1 MDPASWTFVI
11 LALAIVAFVSGRVP
25 LAIVSIGVALALW
38 ATGVLTLGEAFSGF
52 GDPTVLFIA
61 SLFVVSE
68 ALDATGVTAWL
79 GHQVVTRAGRG
90 RGRLT
95 LIVGMLAAG
104 LSAFISINGAVAAL
118 LPVVVVVAV
127 RAGLV
132 PSKMLIPLAFAA
144 SAGSLLTLTGTPV
157 NIVVSEAAAA
167 AGGREFGFFEFALAG
182 VPLVLLTVAVV
193 VLGGGR
199 LLPDRTPEHLGDLA
213 PDPRA
218 HAQLLRS
225 SYAVD
230 LDTGALFTADEGVA
244 EVLVAPRSRLIGRTV
259 YAGMTTRDESLV
271 ILAVRRG
278 EDEGPNASRGTGV
291 AGSLQLQAGDA
302 VLVQGPW
309 AALTRY
315 TQSPDVIAVTPPQAL
330 QRAVPLGR
338 GAKRA
343 LVVLGVMVAL
353 LATGLVPAAVAGLL
367 AAGALVL
374 TRVLT
379 IPQTYRSISWT
390 TVILIAGMI
399 PLSAAFIATGAA
411 DRVADLVLGIIG
423 STSPHLALLVLCVL
437 TMVLGQFI
445 SNVATVLVVTP
456 IAVAIAQTLELS
468 IQPFMMALT
477 VAGAAA
483 FLTPVATPANLM
495 VLQPGGYRFGDYW
508 KLGLPL
514 MVVYLAVAVLYVP
527 LVWPF

>member
-1 MDPASWTFVI
+1 MIDD
-11 LALAIVAFVSGRVP
+11 
-25 LAIVSIGVALALW
+25 
-38 ATGVLTLGEAFSGF
+38 VL
-52 GDPTVLFIA
+52 
-61 SLFVVSE
+61 
-68 ALDATGVTAWL
+68 LDAEERMTSSV
-79 GHQVVTRAGRG
+79 
-90 RGRLT
+90 
-95 LIVGMLAAG
+95 
-104 LSAFISINGAVAAL
+104 
-118 LPVVVVVAV
+118 
-127 RAGLV
+127 
-132 PSKMLIPLAFAA
+132 
-144 SAGSLLTLTGTPV
+144 
-157 NIVVSEAAAA
+157 
-167 AGGREFGFFEFALAG
+167 
-182 VPLVLLTVAVV
+182 
-193 VLGGGR
+193 
-199 LLPDRTPEHLGDLA
+199 EH
-213 PDPRA
+213 
-218 HAQLLRS
+218 
-225 SYAVD
+225 
-230 LDTGALFTADEGVA
+230 
-244 EVLVAPRSRLIGRTV
+244 
-259 YAGMTTRDESLV
+259 TRDELV
-271 ILAVRRG
+271 TIRTGRANPAMFNGVMADFYGARTPINQMATISVPEPRMLLIKPYDMSTMGEIENAIRNSDLGVNPTDDGQVIRVTVPQLTEERRKDLVKQAKQKGEDGKIAIRNIRRDANQQVKDLLKDKAVTEDDVRRS

-343 LVVLGVMVAL
+343 LVVLGVMVVL

>member
-1 MDPASWTFVI
+1 MEPATWTFLI
-11 LALAIVAFVSGRVP
+11 LALAVVAFISSRVP
-25 LAIVSIGVALALW
+25 LAVIALGVALALW
-38 ATGVLTLGEAFSGF
+38 ASGVLTLNEAFSGF

-79 GHQVVTRAGRG
+79 GHQVITRAGRG
-90 RGRLT
+90 RMRLT
-95 LIVGMLAAG
+95 AVIGAMAAL

-157 NIVVSEAAAA
+157 NIVVSQAAAS
-167 AGGREFGFFEFALAG
+167 AGGREFGFFEFALVG
-182 VPLVLLTVAVV
+182 VPLVVLTVITVMLA
-193 VLGGGR
+193 GGR
-199 LLPDRTPEHLGDLA
+199 LLPERTPEHLGGHT
-213 PDPRA
+213 DPRE
-218 HAQLLRS
+218 HARALRD
-225 SYAVD
+225 SYAVT
-230 LDTGALFTADEGVA
+230 LDTGTLFSVREGVA
-244 EVLVAPRSRLIGRTV
+244 EVLIAPRSSLIGQLAC
-259 YAGMTTRDESLV
+259 AGMTTRAENLV

-278 EDEGPNASRGTGV
+278 EEAGPTASRGTGV
-291 AGSLQLQAGDA
+291 AGSLVLQAGDA

-309 AALTRY
+309 DALTRY
-315 TQSPDVIAVTPPQAL
+315 TASPDVIAVTAPQTL

-343 LVVLGVMVAL
+343 LVILGVMVVL
-353 LATGLVPAAVAGLL
+353 LATGLVPPAVAGLL
-367 AAGALVL
+367 AAGAIVMSN
-374 TRVLT
+374 VLT
-379 IPQTYRSISWT
+379 IPQTYRAISWT
-390 TVILIAGMI
+390 TVILIAGMV
-399 PLSAAFIATGAA
+399 PLSAAFVSTGAA
-411 DRVADLVLGIIG
+411 GIVADSVLGLIG
-423 STSPHLALLVLCVL
+423 SSSPHLALLILCVL

-445 SNVATVLVVTP
+445 SNVATVLIVVP
-456 IAVAIAQTLELS
+456 IAVAISQSLELS
-468 IQPFMMALT
+468 ILPFMMALT

-495 VLQPGGYRFGDYW
+495 VMQPGGYRFGDYW
-508 KLGLPL
+508 RIGLPL